1 MNFVSLR
8 RKQKHTMEKDYK
20 QQALAYHSEGRP
32 GKIEVAPTKPYAT
45 QYDLSLAY
53 SPGVAAPCVE
63 IARDPNL
70 SYTYTAKG
78 NLVAVISNGTA
89 VLGLGNIGAAASK
102 PVMEGKSMLFKTFAD
117 IDAFDIEISA
127 TDPDTFVETVKNIA
141 PTFGGINLEDIK
153 APECFEIEARLR
165 EELDIPVM
173 HDDQHGTAV
182 ITSAAL
188 INALYITG
196 KKIEELEVVVNG
208 AGAAAIACARLFR
221 SLGVRRDRMVL
232 CDSRGVVSTRRD
244 DLNSLKREFA
254 TDRPAATLAEA
265 IRGAD
270 VFLGVSK
277 AGALTAEMVRSMA
290 DNPLIMALANPVPEI
305 DPAEARAARPDAIVC
320 TGRSDTPNQVNNV
333 LGFPYIF
340 RGALDVRAT
349 TINDSMKLA
358 AAEAI
363 AELARTPVPDEVLAA
378 YGLTTLEFG
387 RDYLIPKALDH
398 RLLWNVA
405 PAVAQAAVATG
416 AARRTLPDWNGY
428 LMALRERI

>member
-1 MNFVSLR
+1 
-8 RKQKHTMEKDYK
+8 MEKDYK

-244 DLNSLKREFA
+244 DLNPLKREFA

-349 TINDSMKLA
+349 TIND
-358 AAEAI
+358 
-363 AELARTPVPDEVLAA
+363 
-378 YGLTTLEFG
+378 
-387 RDYLIPKALDH
+387 
-398 RLLWNVA
+398 
-405 PAVAQAAVATG
+405 
-416 AARRTLPDWNGY
+416 
-428 LMALRERI
+428 